1 MRFRPFAWIW
11 PSVPLTRSAGDSQP
25 CAPAWSAGLCLR
37 PQALHSPCDRVCL
50 LPSSSL
56 PAPNTLNFPATNT
69 GPQPCQLLAWEPGWG
84 GHSFLATVHSSP

>member
-11 PSVPLTRSAGDSQP
+11 PSVPLTRSAGDSQS
-25 CAPAWSAGLCLR
+25 CAPAWSAGPCLR